1 MLILLLQKQSIRVSQ
16 KALGKTS
23 IGQMV
28 NVMSNDVSRFDSSVP
43 FLHYL
48 LVGPVQVILVTIV
61 LLFYIG
67 PSCLVGLVVI
77 VLFVPLQ
84 SMFFLNKTAL
94 LFLLIIYYYIFC

>member
-1 MLILLLQKQSIRVSQ
+1 MLPKQSLRLSQ

-23 IGQMV
+23 IGQMI
-28 NVMSNDVSRFDSSVP
+28 NLMSNDVIRFDKSVA
-43 FLHYL
+43 FMHYL

-67 PSCLVGLVVI
+67 SSCLVGLFVI

-84 SMFFLNKTAL
+84 SMF
-94 LFLLIIYYYIFC
+94 

>member
-1 MLILLLQKQSIRVSQ
+1 
-16 KALGKTS
+16 
-23 IGQMV
+23 MV
-28 NVMSNDVSRFDSSVP
+28 NVMSNDVSRFDSSAT
-43 FLHYL
+43 FLHYF

-84 SMFFLNKTAL
+84 SMIEKFG
-94 LFLLIIYYYIFC
+94 